1 MIMEIEAYF
10 DLTSQDIENLRIE
23 RLNAFDCELRDMN
36 RNYNGFILAKSPSG
50 TVFTVCDINFHKSNT
65 DNKYQPRLI
74 FRKTTEIL
82 QDRILREGSTQI
94 RIPFHSG
101 EDGYREFWKMISF
114 LHSFKDLIDIGNF
127 NNSFQIVVTDQNS
140 AQYIKELLSSGYSE
154 EVWHSL
160 VEMNPD
166 LATKLSLSRIYEARK
181 AVLEEMVT
189 KIDKDESEEYWQN
202 LLAKNRWIFGNSY
215 IGIIGERR
223 TNISSTLDHPL
234 ITEDGYLEIV
244 EIKKPS
250 FPFWKK
256 SSSGGNFMYRNKYL
270 VPHGE
275 LQCAITQGSNY
286 IYETEREMD
295 SRSWAETHS
304 GIYPLKPKC
313 LIVHGRS
320 NDWDDIESKAYRLL
334 NDRYHG
340 ISIITFDHLILRAR
354 QTLELFNPE
363 G

>member
-1 MIMEIEAYF
+1 MDTDTYF
-10 DLTSQDIENLRIE
+10 DLTSQNIEDLRIE
-23 RLNAFDCELRDMN
+23 RVDNFDCALRDN
-36 RNYNGFILAKSPSG
+36 GRSYSGFILAKSPTG
-50 TVFTVCDINFHKSNT
+50 TVLTVCDTSFHKSDT
-65 DNKYQPRLI
+65 DHKYQPRLI
-74 FRKTTEIL
+74 FRKTDGSF
-82 QDRILREGSTQI
+82 QDRTTRAGSTHI

-114 LHSFKDLIDIGNF
+114 LHTFKDLIEVGQFDD
-127 NNSFQIVVTDQNS
+127 SFQVVVTDQNS
-140 AQYIKELLSSGYSE
+140 AHYISELLSKGYSE
-154 EVWHSL
+154 DIWNSL
-160 VEMNPD
+160 VELNPD

-181 AVLEEMVT
+181 AILEEMEA
-189 KIDKDESEEYWQN
+189 KIDQNETEEYWQQ
-202 LLAKNRWIFGNSY
+202 LLAENRWIFGNSY

-256 SSSGGNFMYRNKYL
+256 SSSGANFLYREKYL

-295 SRSWAETHS
+295 SRSWAETHD

-320 NDWDDIESKAYRLL
+320 NDWGDLESMSFRLL
-334 NDRYHG
+334 NDRHHG
-340 ISIITFDHLILRAR
+340 ISIITFDHLILRAK
-354 QTLELFNPE
+354 QALELFNPE
-363 G
+363 E